1 MQPERH
7 MPLKLFF
14 QLMLLLA
21 SLNTQAQK
29 SAQFE
34 VASVPYI
41 SYFELLTAREQQL
54 DTMKARFAAEKLK
67 ALRDG
72 SAFLETAT
80 DADKKIMIE
89 NEEARNLRYKD
100 NRSRYNI
107 SSLLNNTKEKDVFE
121 EVDTLTTECDCY
133 LSNDTIKV
141 NMGIWVFGG
150 FRFSLNISKDR
161 FNGEYWEDTHE
172 QMIYKQ
178 QLSAGKLVDNVTV
191 GFEKQRLVLQEHPAF
206 QVGGKLLGFLA
217 FRSMPWYRTPDYS
230 PGSAAEA
237 YSDKKMD
244 TTAVEGYLHFK
255 CVVRKKTI
263 FDP

>member
-1 MQPERH
+1 MH
-7 MPLKLFF
+7 LIIFF
-14 QLMLLLA
+14 ELILLLA
-21 SLNTQAQK
+21 SLSTQAQK
-29 SAQFE
+29 SVQFD

-41 SYFELLTAREQQL
+41 SYFEPMTAREQQL
-54 DTMKARFAAEKLK
+54 DTMKARFAAEKMA

-72 SAFLETAT
+72 SAFLPTVTE
-80 DADKKIMIE
+80 ADRKAMIQ
-89 NEEARNLRYKD
+89 NEEARNLRYRD
-100 NRSRYNI
+100 NRSRYKI
-107 SSLLNNTKEKDVFE
+107 SSLLNNTKEKNVFK

-191 GFEKQRLVLQEHPAF
+191 EFEKQRLVLQEHPAF
-206 QVGGKLLGFLA
+206 QVGEKLLGFFS
-217 FRSMPWYRTPDYS
+217 FRSRPWYRTADYR
-230 PGSAAEA
+230 PGSASEA

-244 TTAVEGYLHFK
+244 TAAVEGSLHFK
-255 CVVRKKTI
+255 CKVRKKTI